1 MRELKCP
8 HCGEAFVIDEA
19 GYASIVNQIK
29 NNEFEAELKRRI
41 AEVAARQKVE
51 QEAMQARTE
60 IEIEKR
66 MAEKLKVIG
75 ERDAAIATLKAQL
88 ESVAQTKSAEMQ
100 EELNKRD
107 ALIAMLNAR
116 LDSVGQVKSAEMQE
130 ELNKRDAT
138 IASLNARLESINQM
152 KEFEMREAL
161 NDRESKISELKNS
174 IKQMEVESE
183 YKVAMERSKMAE
195 EIHAKDLQIAE
206 WRDKVKSEKNESI
219 MRENAMRETHKAE
232 LKIMQDQVELYRDLK
247 SRLSTKMIGESLEE
261 HCAMEF
267 ERSLRTH
274 MPTATFEKDNTV
286 VEGTK
291 GDFIYRNRE
300 GDVEYI
306 SIMFEMKHEA
316 DDTASKQKIAS
327 FFKKL
332 DDDRSK
338 KKCEYAVLVTT
349 LEADN
354 ELYNGGIVDVSH
366 LYDKMYV
373 VRPQFFVP
381 IITLLTQAAK
391 KSLEYKRELDIT
403 RSQTVD
409 VTNFENKLEAYKND
423 VAYNVNLA
431 HKQFEEAIAHI
442 DKSIKQLQDTRES
455 LMASGRNLRIANDKA
470 IEMTVRKLTYKNQT
484 MKQLFAQAK
493 GQAAEQDE

>member
-29 NNEFEAELKRRI
+29 TSEFEAELKRRV
-41 AEVAARQKVE
+41 AEVVARQKVE

-66 MAEKLKVIG
+66 MAEQQRVIG
-75 ERDAAIATLKAQL
+75 ERNAAIATLKAQL
-88 ESVAQTKSAEMQ
+88 ESAGQAKSAEMQ
-100 EELNKRD
+100 EEL
-107 ALIAMLNAR
+107 
-116 LDSVGQVKSAEMQE
+116 S
-130 ELNKRDAT
+130 KRDAT
-138 IASLNARLESINQM
+138 IASLNARIESINQM
-152 KEFEMREAL
+152 KALEMREAL
-161 NDRESKISELKNS
+161 NTREAQILELKNN

-206 WRDKVKSEKNESI
+206 WRDKVKSEKNEST
-219 MRENAMRETHKAE
+219 MRENALRENHKAE
-232 LKIMQDQVELYRDLK
+232 LKIMQDQVEFYRDLK

-267 ERSLRTH
+267 ERSLRMH
-274 MPTATFEKDNTV
+274 MPTATFEKDNAV
-286 VEGTK
+286 VDGTK
-291 GDFIYRNRE
+291 GDFIYRNFDE
-300 GDVEYI
+300 DMEYI

-327 FFKKL
+327 FLKKL
-332 DDDRSK
+332 DEDRSK

-391 KSLEYKRELDIT
+391 KSVEYKRELDIT
-403 RSQTVD
+403 RSQTID
-409 VTNFENKLEAYKND
+409 VTNFENKLEAYKQD

-431 HKQFEEAIAHI
+431 HKQFEEASAHI

-470 IEMTVRKLTYKNQT
+470 IEMTVRKLTFKNPT
-484 MKQLFAQAK
+484 MKEKFAQAK
-493 GQAAEQDE
+493 AQSSEQVNEHAVEQDE